1 MSRPYTMQ
9 RLSKKAYNVVNPNGQ
24 AIAFYCSWRA
34 ARKIVDAL
42 NATRVPV
49 ERGA

>member
-1 MSRPYTMQ
+1 MSKYTIQ
-9 RLSKKAYNVVNPNGQ
+9 RLSKEAYNVVNPNGVP
-24 AIAFYCSWRA
+24 IAFYCSWRA

-42 NATRVPV
+42 NAAAAV